1 MLLCQ
6 SPATVPHQAASKYSF
21 LFTPLNNYN
30 FRCAAAAAAAGEALA
45 IAMPLTV
52 EAAVIYFGIVLA
64 GCVVVSIADSF
75 AASEVAVR
83 LRIAGAVAVFTQV
96 GMHGMQFCKSL
107 KLPAAQH
114 SQGVQLHSCCSA
126 VAIDAQHSGLPA
138 T

>member
-1 MLLCQ
+1 
-6 SPATVPHQAASKYSF
+6 
-21 LFTPLNNYN
+21 
-30 FRCAAAAAAAGEALA
+30 
-45 IAMPLTV
+45 MPLTV

-96 GMHGMQFCKSL
+96 G
-107 KLPAAQH
+107 
-114 SQGVQLHSCCSA
+114 
-126 VAIDAQHSGLPA
+126 